1 MSVKLKFKNVSLVT
15 DSYGQHLTIKMVQV
29 YKDNKFLKNAKINR
43 DLMQTVSSTS
53 IPLNPIDIDAD
64 VEDSLIATAAKFK
77 TNVNDLVRFLLE
89 LNKVEADKG
98 FLRVEKAIL
107 YEMHVEKKR
116 LIDVNNI
123 RERTKSNLNVVK
135 EAFEKHKKAIDEYNA
150 NLQPRLF

>member
-15 DSYGQHLTIKMVQV
+15 DTFGQHLAVKMVQV
-29 YKDNKFLKNAKINR
+29 YKDDNFLKNAKINKQ
-43 DLMQTVSSTS
+43 LMDTIYNIS

-64 VEDSLIATAAKFK
+64 VEELLTSTAAKYK

-116 LIDVNNI
+116 IIEVNSI

-135 EAFEKHKKAIDEYNA
+135 EAFEKHKKSIDDYNA